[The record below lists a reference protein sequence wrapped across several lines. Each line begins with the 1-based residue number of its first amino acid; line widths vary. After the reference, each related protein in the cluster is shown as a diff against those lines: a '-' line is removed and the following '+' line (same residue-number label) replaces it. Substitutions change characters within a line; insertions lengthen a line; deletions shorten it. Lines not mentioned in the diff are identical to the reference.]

1 MIKAKI
7 EQLELVQNLENSLR
21 IDFEAK
27 QAKAANLESYEIQ
40 LAEMQELL
48 ETMFRQL
55 PSKTEMDKLLVDV
68 SQTALGAGIDVQL
81 FQPNAEAFHD
91 FYAERPISVRMLGDY
106 HQFGEFVS
114 GVASLPRV
122 VILTMH
128 DIALRR
134 ATDRD
139 VGANAGDGRLILE
152 GTVKTYRYIDEE
164 EAAAAG
170 RRGECAMMSP
180 SHIKSTL
187 VIMLI
192 VMSSLI
198 TACSGRQDDLNRYI
212 AEVKSRPATPIP
224 PIPPVRTY
232 TPYEYEGLTGRDPF
246 RQSTSEGSDQV
257 TQSGGGKGPRPDL
270 QRPREYLERFELDT
284 LSMVGTFSK
293 ETSDW
298 ALDSRIRTEWSTG
311 SRSEITSGRIT
322 ARLTA
327 FRTTRCS

>member
-1 MIKAKI
+1 MLNELRDLDFNDIGSAPKSVRYVILTFLLIVILAIGYFLLIKDKT
-7 EQLELVQNLENSLR
+7 EQLEQVQNLENTLR

-27 QAKAANLESYEIQ
+27 QAKAANLESYEAQ

-81 FQPNAEAFHD
+81 FQPNAEAYHD

-134 ATDRD
+134 ANERD
-139 VGANAGDGRLILE
+139 VGATNNDGRLILE

-164 EAAAAG
+164 EAAE
-170 RRGECAMMSP
+170 R
-180 SHIKSTL
+180 
-187 VIMLI
+187 
-192 VMSSLI
+192 
-198 TACSGRQDDLNRYI
+198 
-212 AEVKSRPATPIP
+212 AEASAP
-224 PIPPVRTY
+224 
-232 TPYEYEGLTGRDPF
+232 
-246 RQSTSEGSDQV
+246 
-257 TQSGGGKGPRPDL
+257 
-270 QRPREYLERFELDT
+270 
-284 LSMVGTFSK
+284 
-293 ETSDW
+293 
-298 ALDSRIRTEWSTG
+298 
-311 SRSEITSGRIT
+311 
-322 ARLTA
+322 
-327 FRTTRCS
+327 

>member
-1 MIKAKI
+1 MLNELRDLDFNDIGSAPASVRYIILTFLLIVILAIGYYLLIKAKT
-7 EQLELVQNLENSLR
+7 EQLELVERLENTLR

-27 QAKAANLESYEIQ
+27 QAKAASLEAYEAQ

-55 PSKTEMDKLLVDV
+55 PSRTEMDKLLVDV

-128 DIALRR
+128 DISLRR

-139 VGANAGDGRLILE
+139 VGAGRGDGRLILE

-164 EAAAAG
+164 EAMQ
-170 RRGECAMMSP
+170 R
-180 SHIKSTL
+180 
-187 VIMLI
+187 
-192 VMSSLI
+192 
-198 TACSGRQDDLNRYI
+198 
-212 AEVKSRPATPIP
+212 AEANAP
-224 PIPPVRTY
+224 
-232 TPYEYEGLTGRDPF
+232 
-246 RQSTSEGSDQV
+246 
-257 TQSGGGKGPRPDL
+257 
-270 QRPREYLERFELDT
+270 
-284 LSMVGTFSK
+284 
-293 ETSDW
+293 
-298 ALDSRIRTEWSTG
+298 
-311 SRSEITSGRIT
+311 
-322 ARLTA
+322 
-327 FRTTRCS
+327 

>member
-1 MIKAKI
+1 MLNELRDLDFNDIGSAPRSVRYVILGFLLAIILGIGYYLLIKAKT
-7 EQLELVQNLENSLR
+7 EQLELVQNLENTLR
-21 IDFEAK
+21 VDFESK
-27 QAKAANLESYEIQ
+27 QSKAANLESYEAQ

-106 HQFGEFVS
+106 HQFGEVVS

-152 GTVKTYRYIDEE
+152 GTVKTYRYIDED
-164 EAAAAG
+164 EAAQRAEAV
-170 RRGECAMMSP
+170 SP
-180 SHIKSTL
+180 
-187 VIMLI
+187 
-192 VMSSLI
+192 
-198 TACSGRQDDLNRYI
+198 
-212 AEVKSRPATPIP
+212 
-224 PIPPVRTY
+224 
-232 TPYEYEGLTGRDPF
+232 
-246 RQSTSEGSDQV
+246 
-257 TQSGGGKGPRPDL
+257 
-270 QRPREYLERFELDT
+270 
-284 LSMVGTFSK
+284 
-293 ETSDW
+293 
-298 ALDSRIRTEWSTG
+298 
-311 SRSEITSGRIT
+311 
-322 ARLTA
+322 
-327 FRTTRCS
+327 

>member
-1 MIKAKI
+1 MINELRDLDFNDIGSAPVSVRYVILGFLLVIILGIGYWLLIKAKV
-7 EQLELVQNLENSLR
+7 EQLELVQNIENTLR

-81 FQPNAEAFHD
+81 FQPNSEAFHD

-134 ATDRD
+134 ATNRD

-152 GTVKTYRYIDEE
+152 GTVKTYRYIDED
-164 EAAAAG
+164 EAEQ
-170 RRGECAMMSP
+170 R
-180 SHIKSTL
+180 
-187 VIMLI
+187 
-192 VMSSLI
+192 
-198 TACSGRQDDLNRYI
+198 
-212 AEVKSRPATPIP
+212 AEASV
-224 PIPPVRTY
+224 
-232 TPYEYEGLTGRDPF
+232 
-246 RQSTSEGSDQV
+246 Q
-257 TQSGGGKGPRPDL
+257 
-270 QRPREYLERFELDT
+270 
-284 LSMVGTFSK
+284 
-293 ETSDW
+293 
-298 ALDSRIRTEWSTG
+298 
-311 SRSEITSGRIT
+311 
-322 ARLTA
+322 
-327 FRTTRCS
+327 

>member
-1 MIKAKI
+1 MLNELRDLDFNDIGSAPTSVRYIILGFLLAIILTIGYFLLIQAKI
-7 EQLELVQNLENSLR
+7 EQLELVQNLETTLR
-21 IDFEAK
+21 VDFEAK
-27 QAKAANLESYEIQ
+27 QSKAVNLESYELQ

-81 FQPNAEAFHD
+81 FQPNAEAYHD

-134 ATDRD
+134 ANEKD

-164 EAAAAG
+164 EAVE
-170 RRGECAMMSP
+170 R
-180 SHIKSTL
+180 
-187 VIMLI
+187 
-192 VMSSLI
+192 
-198 TACSGRQDDLNRYI
+198 
-212 AEVKSRPATPIP
+212 AEASAP
-224 PIPPVRTY
+224 
-232 TPYEYEGLTGRDPF
+232 
-246 RQSTSEGSDQV
+246 
-257 TQSGGGKGPRPDL
+257 
-270 QRPREYLERFELDT
+270 
-284 LSMVGTFSK
+284 
-293 ETSDW
+293 
-298 ALDSRIRTEWSTG
+298 
-311 SRSEITSGRIT
+311 
-322 ARLTA
+322 
-327 FRTTRCS
+327 